1 MSEKIQ
7 ENALYESEKTMEIF
21 EKIWEIMSSDDEPT
35 QNEIE
40 NALNW

>member
-1 MSEKIQ
+1 MAERLQQI
-7 ENALYESEKTMEIF
+7 ALQESEKTMEIF

-40 NALNW
+40 NALDW

>member
-40 NALNW
+40 NALDW

>member
-35 QNEIE
+35 DDELE

>member
-7 ENALYESEKTMEIF
+7 ENALYESEKTMEVF

-35 QNEIE
+35 NDELE